1 MLKNIFWYFG
11 LKSPAFTYPYKVIK
25 QYEGIAAGATYLC
38 VVLSL
43 FSRPKKIK
51 YVFIGAKY
59 KSLIRGLPRSD
70 VLVVGGVRQLVYS
83 MFCRVSFK
91 SNINLYADVIKAYK
105 TNDDELLYKIRDKV
119 AAELSKY
126 SPEFLVVVSDSLPME
141 RLWIES
147 ARKLGVKSLCMQH
160 GLFSSAGSDIN
171 DGKFADIMFVFD
183 ELQKRIV
190 EISTNRKVL
199 VLGYHSDIKKHA
211 SKSFGPL
218 RICILGQPYPQYYA
232 EKSEVYFDYIADLIS
247 TLKENDYV
255 FKYKPHPS
263 EKNANYLSS
272 GNLSGLVYNKS
283 LNKALNDFDCF
294 ISLTSTALLEVTL
307 AGKCAIQIYDDRFS
321 DEWFE
326 DYGYSYSISR
336 NNLDALP
343 YLINGCKNVQLHK
356 SAGMVAGTVTFRF
369 LDAISRL

>member
-1 MLKNIFWYFG
+1 MLKNVFWYFD

-25 QYEGIAAGATYLC
+25 QYEGVAASAIYLSA
-38 VVLSL
+38 VLSL

-59 KSLIRGLPRSD
+59 KSLIRGLPRSE
-70 VLVVGGVRQLVYS
+70 VLVVGGVRQFVYA
-83 MFCRVSFK
+83 MLCRVSFK

-126 SPEFLVVVSDSLPME
+126 SPEFLVVASDSLPME

-147 ARKLGVKSLCMQH
+147 ARKLGVKSLCIQH

-199 VLGYHSDIKKHA
+199 VLGYHSDIKKHT
-211 SKSFGPL
+211 SRSFGAL
-218 RICILGQPYPQYYA
+218 RICILGQPFAQYYA
-232 EKSEVYFDYIADLIS
+232 GKSEIYFDYMTDLIS
-247 TLKENDYV
+247 ILKENGYV

-263 EKNANYLSS
+263 EKNADYLKST
-272 GNLSGLVYNKS
+272 NLSGLVYNKS
-283 LNKALNDFDCF
+283 LGKAFNDFDCF
-294 ISLTSTALLEVTL
+294 ISLTSTALLEATL
-307 AGKCAIQIYDDRFS
+307 AGKCAIQIYEDRLS
-321 DEWFE
+321 DEWYE
-326 DYGYSYSISR
+326 DYGYSYSVSMKK
-336 NNLDALP
+336 LDALP
-343 YLINGCKNVQLHK
+343 GLIDGCKNSQMHK
-356 SAGMVAGTVTFRF
+356 NLGVISGAITCRF

>member
-1 MLKNIFWYFG
+1 MLKNVFWYFG
-11 LKSPAFTYPYKVIK
+11 LKSSTFTYPYKVIM
-25 QYEGIAAGATYLC
+25 QYERAAVGAVYLN

-43 FSRPKKIK
+43 FSRPKKRK

-70 VLVVGGVRQLVYS
+70 VLVVGGVRQLVYA

-91 SNINLYADVIKAYK
+91 SNVNLYADIIKAYQ
-105 TNDDELLYKIRDKV
+105 TNDNKLLCKLRDGI

-147 ARKLGVKSLCMQH
+147 ARKLGVKSLCIQH

-183 ELQKRIV
+183 DLQKRIV
-190 EISTNRKVL
+190 EISTNRKVQ
-199 VLGYHSDIKKHA
+199 VLGYHSDIKKYA

-218 RICILGQPYPQYYA
+218 RVCILGQPYPQYYA
-232 EKSEVYFDYIADLIS
+232 EKSEIYFDYMADLIS

-263 EKNANYLSS
+263 EKNANYLNSE
-272 GNLSGLVYNKS
+272 NLSGLVYNKS
-283 LNKALNDFDCF
+283 MSKALNDFDCF

-307 AGKCAIQIYDDRFS
+307 AGKCAIQIYDDKLS

-326 DYGYSYSISR
+326 DYGYSSSISR
-336 NNLDALP
+336 NDLYALP
-343 YLINGCKNVQLHK
+343 DLINGCKNVQLHTS
-356 SAGMVAGTVTFRF
+356 SAMVSRTVTFRF